1 MMIFTYFILILHL
14 NVVLNCE
21 HSINLTYNR
30 LCEWKI
36 RGKQA
41 EVLCNIKGDME
52 WSFNDFRK
60 WRSCFPAI
68 SQFYL
73 TVSCAAGVSISL
85 HRPLEILGMDSI
97 NIDSCYIKNF
107 YEISSRKIRNNRNY
121 LKSMKIINSVFEFKD
136 SDMWKSVMI
145 NSDSLIHTCE
155 FSVFLNEFI
164 LRNIS
169 TKYIMDMHDVSSFQ
183 IEEMKE
189 RMKNISLLKRECVYE
204 HLKYFEIS
212 ESPNSFTYT
221 HIHDIFSKSVFSQLK
236 TLNLSMNGLK
246 AFPTVLSLE
255 TWSTKFRN
263 LRQLDFS
270 SNNITQLD
278 FLSTEKYLQN
288 LNFELNLSNNNI
300 RLLTKADLQS
310 LKYLYYKNVIVNLRY
325 NRGMKCI
332 CKTFNVEQVFR
343 TTWGQNYSYLKNT
356 CVDNCNIDSDTENT
370 SSSHQF
376 IAYSGLVF
384 FFSFGTLV
392 TSSLLCLRRIF
403 RKNKKKDSYEVQSFL
418 SAESK
423 YDAFISYSSM
433 DEHWIYDT
441 LVHNLESNIPGIRL
455 CLHQRDFVPGATIAE
470 NIIKSIDESTHTLVV
485 LTENFTKSEWCQ
497 MEFQKAFHQTLKH
510 RKHLIVIILGDLD
523 ASTLNRDITFCIKTY
538 TFLKVS
544 EILFWTKLYNV
555 LSK

>member
-1 MMIFTYFILILHL
+1 MTISIYLILILHL

-21 HSINLTYNR
+21 HSINLTYTR

-41 EVLCNIKGDME
+41 DVLCNIKRDME
-52 WSFNDFRK
+52 WSFNDFGK
-60 WRSCFPAI
+60 WRSCYPAI

-73 TVSCAAGVSISL
+73 TVSCSAGVSIAL
-85 HRPLEILGMDSI
+85 HRPLEVLGMHSI
-97 NIDSCYIKNF
+97 NIESCYIKNF
-107 YEISSRKIRNNRNY
+107 YEVSSRKIRNNINY
-121 LKSMKIINSVFEFKD
+121 LRSLKIGNSVFEFKD

-169 TKYIMDMHDVSSFQ
+169 TKYIMDMQDISSQ
-183 IEEMKE
+183 QMDEMKE
-189 RMKNISLLKRECVYE
+189 RMKNVSLQKRECAYKQ
-204 HLKYFEIS
+204 LKYFEIS
-212 ESPNSFTYT
+212 ACPNSFTYT

-255 TWSTKFRN
+255 TWSTKFGN

-270 SNNITQLD
+270 NNNITQLD
-278 FLSTEKYLQN
+278 FLSTERYLQN

-300 RLLTKADLQS
+300 RLLTKADLHS
-310 LKYLYYKNVIVNLRY
+310 LKYLYYKNVIVNLRC
-325 NRGMKCI
+325 NREMKCL
-332 CKTFNVEQVFR
+332 CKTLSVEQVFR
-343 TTWGQNYSYLKNT
+343 TTWGQNYSYLKSA
-356 CVDNCNIDSDTENT
+356 CVENCNIDLDTENT
-370 SSSHQF
+370 NQQF
-376 IAYSGLVF
+376 IAYSGLIF
-384 FFSFGTLV
+384 FFSFVTLV

-403 RKNKKKDSYEVQSFL
+403 RKNKKTDSFEVQSTFH
-418 SAESK
+418 SAESI

-433 DEHWIYDT
+433 DEHWIYNT
-441 LVHNLESNIPGIRL
+441 LVHNLESHIPGIRL

-470 NIIKSIDESTHTLVV
+470 NIIRSIDESTHTLVV

-510 RKHLIVIILGDLD
+510 RKHLIVIVLGDLD
-523 ASTLNRDITFCIKTY
+523 TSTLNRDITFCIKTY

-544 EILFWTKLYNV
+544 EILFWPKLYNV
-555 LSK
+555 LSE